1 MEQQFV
7 GLFVGGAVT
16 DARPGALALGAI
28 ATVAAETAYV
38 TDELEITLRTG
49 ETTGHRIV
57 RMLPT
62 GEKLTVLGTNP
73 DSGYSKV
80 RTSNG
85 TVGFVLTR
93 QLVDT
98 PVARDRL
105 AAAEP
110 TLLALERVDPLLAQ
124 WLTGLLGIRA
134 QNAEGAYFSYAFG
147 SVSRWGR
154 WWFFPVLLAVTTP
167 IVLLLAAV
175 VAVTAITRGAAPTPL
190 VSRHWWPPAVTASVY
205 LAAAITSNYNL
216 GFRHLLPVLPFLI
229 LPVAVWLGHRPRA
242 ALAAGLDQVAQER
255 RTGIG
260 SCTG

>member
-1 MEQQFV
+1 MKKI
-7 GLFVGGAVT
+7 VT
-16 DARPGALALGAI
+16 LLLI
-28 ATVAAETAYV
+28 LCSATVAAETAYV

-105 AAAEP
+105 AAAEAEVK
-110 TLLALERVDPLLAQ
+110 ALK
-124 WLTGLLGIRA
+124 
-134 QNAEGAYFSYAFG
+134 
-147 SVSRWGR
+147 
-154 WWFFPVLLAVTTP
+154 
-167 IVLLLAAV
+167 
-175 VAVTAITRGAAPTPL
+175 AAPNVMPTSAEPPPLIIRTP
-190 VSRHWWPPAVTASVY
+190 SRRSSGTCARCWPRPTPWRSPATRSPSGWCWSRRAC
-205 LAAAITSNYNL
+205 
-216 GFRHLLPVLPFLI
+216 
-229 LPVAVWLGHRPRA
+229 RP
-242 ALAAGLDQVAQER
+242 AGC
-255 RTGIG
+255 
-260 SCTG
+260 S